1 MSGLWHHFLTKSGRG
16 MAKWTHYFPA
26 YEQHLSRYVNRPA
39 LLVEIGVER
48 GGSLQLWKQYLGP
61 HAQIVGIDISPAAVF
76 EEDQITVR
84 VGDQSDL
91 AFLQTIVDEF
101 GPPDIVIDDGSHMMS
116 DVTSTFRF
124 MYPRMSR
131 VGAYLVEDMH
141 TAYWPDWGGGLHS
154 PASFIEIAK
163 SLIDELNAADTMGFV
178 QPTAFTAETLSIHF
192 YESLIVFERGRHVAN
207 RTMDTGGSD

>member
-1 MSGLWHHFLTKSGRG
+1 VSGLWHHFLTHRGRG
-16 MAKWTHYFPA
+16 TLKWTHYFPA
-26 YEQHLSRYVNRPA
+26 YEQHLSRYVNRPV
-39 LLVEIGVER
+39 LLVEIGVAG

-61 HAQIVGIDISPAAVF
+61 HAQIVGIDIEPAAVF

-84 VGDQSDL
+84 IGDQSDL
-91 AFLQTIVDEF
+91 AYLQTIVDEF
-101 GPPDIVIDDGSHMMS
+101 GPPDVVIDDGSHMMS

-124 MYPRMSR
+124 MYPRMSS

-163 SLIDELNAADTMGFV
+163 SLIDELNADTGGAV

-192 YESLIVFERGRHVAN
+192 YESLIVFERGRHVAK
-207 RTMDTGGSD
+207 RSMTTGGSD